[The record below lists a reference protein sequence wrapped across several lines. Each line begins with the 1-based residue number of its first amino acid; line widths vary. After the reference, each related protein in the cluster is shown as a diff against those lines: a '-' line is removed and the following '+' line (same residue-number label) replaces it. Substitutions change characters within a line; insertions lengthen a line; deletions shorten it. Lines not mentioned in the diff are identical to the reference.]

1 MMDARVEYQSRVI
14 IFNNGDE
21 AIIPREYW
29 IYSSGRVADPE
40 PTIPTRIRVLAR
52 IQSLKIL
59 AADPGFIEGR
69 TGYVCLRIGIR
80 IFSGCNPDTQLFV
93 IYLVLW
99 QRCTS
104 ES

>member
-59 AADPGFIEGR
+59 ATDRALSRVG
-69 TGYVCLRIGIR
+69 
-80 IFSGCNPDTQLFV
+80 PDMFAKG
-93 IYLVLW
+93 
-99 QRCTS
+99 S
-104 ES
+104 ESGFFLVATPILNFS